1 MSRWFAS
8 RWMVISCTLSVAAFG
23 LSVYLDDATAFTV
36 IATAT
41 IALGQAHNIYVG
53 RRDDA

>member
-1 MSRWFAS
+1 
-8 RWMVISCTLSVAAFG
+8 MVISVTLSALAFG
-23 LSVYLDDATAFTV
+23 LSVYLDDATAFTA

-53 RRDDA
+53 SKRDDA